1 MNTRRNKRRILRL
14 LHNHF
19 PRPGALM
26 QLRGMF
32 AGKVSKPVSIA
43 AMNTAIGIAAASGG
57 LRVQTDDPD
66 ALPGVPPG

>member
-1 MNTRRNKRRILRL
+1 MNTRSNKRRILRL

-32 AGKVSKPVSIA
+32 AGKVSKPVSIE
-43 AMNTAIGIAAASGG
+43 AMNKAISIAAASGG
-57 LRVQTDDPD
+57 QCDQADDLD
-66 ALPGVPPG
+66 SPPGIPPG